1 MKNNQKYVAL
11 IILMILI
18 LISLKIRN
26 DKRQFNIADKEIML
40 SDLRP
45 GQTAILIKT
54 TCPTCKKYKSKI
66 NGLLHNKLVYYADM
80 NKQANIDF
88 VKNNINEPVTVP
100 SKIYF
105 DEVNNQF
112 IFTNEQDFIMLIN

>member
-1 MKNNQKYVAL
+1 
-11 IILMILI
+11 
-18 LISLKIRN
+18 
-26 DKRQFNIADKEIML
+26 
-40 SDLRP
+40 
-45 GQTAILIKT
+45 
-54 TCPTCKKYKSKI
+54 
-66 NGLLHNKLVYYADM
+66 M